1 MATATTTKPTTTTE
15 TPAIQTT
22 SDSTTD
28 LAAKLQVK
36 PPSEV
41 VDWINMLIYGEP
53 GVGKTYLCGTAED
66 HPDTAPVLYL
76 DIDGGVTT
84 LRHRTSLDVKAVRSI
99 EKIKRG
105 TEEQLGINEIYELLF
120 QSIDRETGKI
130 PYGTVV
136 IDRLDELADIDM
148 RYIMRDAYNRKPETV
163 DIDVPSPREWGINRS
178 HIRKLVRAFKDLPCH
193 VIFVSGVNTKEEE
206 GQPTKYFPGFAGK
219 LRNELPGFV
228 DIVGY
233 YYNDN
238 SSGELHRKLQFQGT
252 RRVQAKDRTDALGP
266 ELIDPT
272 IPMMWEMIQTATPH
286 ENNTQS

>member
-1 MATATTTKPTTTTE
+1 MPMATTT
-15 TPAIQTT
+15 TPQTI
-22 SDSTTD
+22 SEIEGLDD
-28 LAAKLQVK
+28 LAEKLQVK

-84 LRHRTSLDVKAVRSI
+84 LRHRTSLHVKAVRSI
-99 EKIKRG
+99 EKIKRND
-105 TEEQLGINEIYELLF
+105 EIILGINEIYEMLF
-120 QSIDRETGKI
+120 QSIDKDTGKM

-148 RYIMRDAYNRKPETV
+148 RYIMRDAFNRKPESV

-178 HIRKLVRAFKDLPCH
+178 HIRKLVRAFRDLPCH
-193 VIFVSGVNTKEEE
+193 VIFVSGVTAFQEE
-206 GQPTKYFPGFAGK
+206 GQPTKYSPGFAGK
-219 LRNELPGFV
+219 LRTELPGFV

-233 YYNDN
+233 YYSDN
-238 SSGELHRKLQFQGT
+238 STGELHRKIQFQGT
-252 RRVQAKDRTDALGP
+252 RRVQAKDRTDSLGP
-266 ELIDPT
+266 ELVDPT
-272 IPMMWEMIQTATPH
+272 IPIMWELIQT
-286 ENNTQS
+286 NNNDN

>member
-1 MATATTTKPTTTTE
+1 MAT
-15 TPAIQTT
+15 IQKTT
-22 SDSTTD
+22 SDTTS
-28 LAAKLQVK
+28 LADKLQVK
-36 PPSEV
+36 SPSEL

-53 GVGKTYLCGTAED
+53 GVGKTYLCGTAQD

-76 DIDGGVTT
+76 DIDGGITT

-105 TEEQLGINEIYELLF
+105 ESEILGINEIYELLF

-148 RYIMRDAYNRKPETV
+148 RYIMRDAFNRKPESV

-178 HIRKLVRAFKDLPCH
+178 HIRKLVRAFRDLPCH
-193 VIFVSGVNTKEEE
+193 VIFVAGVATTAEE
-206 GQPTKYFPGFAGK
+206 GQPIKYYPGFAGK
-219 LRNELPGFV
+219 LRTELPGFV

-238 SSGELHRKLQFQGT
+238 STGELQRKIQFQGT
-252 RRVQAKDRTDALGP
+252 RRVQAKDRTGSLGG
-266 ELIDPT
+266 ELVDPT
-272 IPMMWEMIQTATPH
+272 IPVIWEMIQTNTNNH
-286 ENNTQS
+286 TSEN

>member
-1 MATATTTKPTTTTE
+1 MAATAAITQTTTSE
-15 TPAIQTT
+15 
-22 SDSTTD
+22 
-28 LAAKLQVK
+28 LAEKLQVRS
-36 PPSEV
+36 PTEV

-53 GVGKTYLCGTAED
+53 GVGKTYLCGTAQD

-84 LRHRTSLDVKAVRSI
+84 LRHRTTLDVKPVRSI
-99 EKIKRG
+99 EKIKAG
-105 TEEQLGINEIYELLF
+105 FNKEEMLGINEIYEMLYN
-120 QSIDRETGKI
+120 SIDRETGKI

-148 RYIMRDAYNRKPETV
+148 RYIMRDAFNRKPETV

-178 HIRKLVRAFKDLPCH
+178 HIRKLVRAFRDLPCH
-193 VIFVSGVNTKEEE
+193 VIFVSGVTVFQEE
-206 GQPTKYFPGFAGK
+206 GQPTKYSPGFAGK

-238 SSGELHRKLQFQGT
+238 ISGEL
-252 RRVQAKDRTDALGP
+252 
-266 ELIDPT
+266 
-272 IPMMWEMIQTATPH
+272 
-286 ENNTQS
+286 